1 MLIVG
6 AGGTG
11 GTLASMLARYLYSK
25 KTDEIRQFKLYLI
38 DGDLVDEKNI
48 NRQPFSSD
56 DVGCFKVDCLSEA
69 YTEVYGISVFPF
81 PTYIDKVKKFENIVG
96 SDWFGT
102 SRFYDVKQHII
113 LIGAVDNHRARQTMH
128 KYFDSVSLNI
138 NTDIIYIDSAN
149 EFDFGTVVA
158 GYRNFSGVQC
168 PDRTFYFPDVL
179 KSRAKKASQLSC
191 GAINISAPQHYV
203 TNQLA
208 ATITF
213 YLLNLSIKSYGYEPI
228 IDKEIYD
235 IFKIND
241 VDRLIEYFEEEF
253 NVTITKKDMEKY
265 DEFDLSG
272 TFDCHTMNYI
282 AFFIPTGKKI
292 SQEHIE
298 IYVDDLTCGTIF
310 PFRLNPSVLLV
321 NAKHKWV
328 QGIFLYLAWGVDEY
342 DGDFVPLETL
352 DFTGLLYSLL
362 YIYRDEVLN
371 LV

>member
-1 MLIVG
+1 MKQQLEV
-6 AGGTG
+6 
-11 GTLASMLARYLYSK
+11 SM
-25 KTDEIRQFKLYLI
+25 TMT
-38 DGDLVDEKNI
+38 N
-48 NRQPFSSD
+48 D
-56 DVGCFKVDCLSEA
+56 DVDYCYNMMGLFFKNVPFMVCKPHSFTIENL
-69 YTEVYGISVFPF
+69 VFP
-81 PTYIDKVKKFENIVG
+81 I
-96 SDWFGT
+96 
-102 SRFYDVKQHII
+102 
-113 LIGAVDNHRARQTMH
+113 QT
-128 KYFDSVSLNI
+128 D
-138 NTDIIYIDSAN
+138 D
-149 EFDFGTVVA
+149 E
-158 GYRNFSGVQC
+158 GYVTFSGKAARKRNVI
-168 PDRTFYFPDVL
+168 FLLILSSLL
-179 KSRAKKASQLSC
+179 KDKKYDIPADEEEV
-191 GAINISAPQHYV
+191 G
-203 TNQLA
+203 QLA
-208 ATITF
+208 WEKMEY